1 MFWLREVMQDRQIE
15 ESMLSGLHDNPEN
28 AGQKKMQEE
37 EDLSELAHYE
47 ADIKLNKMLIQNP
60 DVNKIDINNVFDLLK
75 YNQKEVDDIK
85 EELMKKDKKEPDSQI
100 QIHDL
105 LAFVQGGIRLE
116 RPDMGKE
123 VAIGDPKC
131 YKYEHDFLVDSDN
144 EGEQLEANVVFM
156 SRLEKMKSFEVE
168 HAHDAKTS
176 GCDSLTDEAL
186 INHVYYAT
194 NNDSESDQDKLIHG
208 TTIIFFHMVN
218 VDTSSL
224 DPTCDNSQVCH
235 ENSIPCG
242 SLFREKYEDTMIRIG
257 TPPIT
262 ICGEW
267 ATMAFSRKPSEVLMV
282 PIWGGLQSREN
293 SDFTCLHMTTSVGN
307 NSVFRSFFEK
317 QKLTGPNFIDWY
329 RQLRLDLAAHAA
341 WVKGQREVV
350 VLMLLT
356 MDLDIQRNLAPFLA
370 AYGMASGTISL
381 CFSKQLK
388 GNYLQ
393 TVREFHTCMQEEGH
407 RLAPFLKIEGPT
419 LTIWERLGQPVGQ
432 NLAVSLILVSLNKD
446 FTSFVQNFNMHGMG
460 KTVNELHA
468 MLKLHEESLPKK
480 TSPPPMKDNPARTP
494 SVYQMCVK
502 LGMEEGNTVRGSH
515 RVDEKRSY
523 SGRLAF
529 SIFTKTLSFPSNLGY
544 MTMVVENV
552 LCLSGKMARKP
563 YSHQVERAKD
573 LLGLIHTDVCGPFR
587 IVSRQGASYFVTFTD
602 DFSRYGYVYLL
613 KHKHEVFETFK
624 VFQKE
629 VENQLGK
636 TIKSLRSDRGGE
648 YMSQEFLD
656 HLKEHG
662 IIAHRTPPYTPQN
675 NGVIPKGNNGI
686 FFLLPSENKVFVAR
700 NAEFFESKLL
710 DLKASGSVE
719 DLEEIQEEDTNP
731 SVDTSLNHEEDDQEI
746 DEPQSDINPIRRSTR
761 TRRPT
766 DRLCLYIDTE
776 EHELGD
782 LGEPANYRAAYGSW
796 NPRNGLMR

>member
-1 MFWLREVMQDRQIE
+1 MPTTPHAPIL
-15 ESMLSGLHDNPEN
+15 
-28 AGQKKMQEE
+28 
-37 EDLSELAHYE
+37 DLKTRYYHSHGVKLAAHKIFDDKE
-47 ADIKLNKMLIQNP
+47 AYDYL
-60 DVNKIDINNVFDLLK
+60 
-75 YNQKEVDDIK
+75 
-85 EELMKKDKKEPDSQI
+85 
-100 QIHDL
+100 
-105 LAFVQGGIRLE
+105 
-116 RPDMGKE
+116 
-123 VAIGDPKC
+123 
-131 YKYEHDFLVDSDN
+131 
-144 EGEQLEANVVFM
+144 
-156 SRLEKMKSFEVE
+156 
-168 HAHDAKTS
+168 
-176 GCDSLTDEAL
+176 
-186 INHVYYAT
+186 
-194 NNDSESDQDKLIHG
+194 
-208 TTIIFFHMVN
+208 
-218 VDTSSL
+218 
-224 DPTCDNSQVCH
+224 
-235 ENSIPCG
+235 
-242 SLFREKYEDTMIRIG
+242 
-257 TPPIT
+257 
-262 ICGEW
+262 
-267 ATMAFSRKPSEVLMV
+267 SRK
-282 PIWGGLQSREN
+282 Q
-293 SDFTCLHMTTSVGN
+293 
-307 NSVFRSFFEK
+307 FE
-317 QKLTGPNFIDWY
+317 QIPP
-329 RQLRLDLAAHAA
+329 QDLAAHAA

-544 MTMVVENV
+544 MTMVVTLLSCGTVV
-552 LCLSGKMARKP
+552 LDSLARKRIEKLQHDGLLNSIDIESLGKCVSCLSGKMARKP

-675 NGVIPKGNNGI
+675 NGVSERRNRTLLDMVRSMMSQTTLPKSFWDYALETAARILNMVPSKKVDKTPYELFGIGQAPKLSYLRVWVFFTSIPKGNNGI

>member
-1 MFWLREVMQDRQIE
+1 MATEVTNGAETNGANCENVEKTVTFTAVKSQVFVEATKVNDAVLFYKSAFGAE
-15 ESMLSGLHDNPEN
+15 EVNRVSQPKRKAD
-28 AGQKKMQEE
+28 QEMPLIQSVE
-37 EDLSELAHYE
+37 
-47 ADIKLNKMLIQNP
+47 IKLGSASIIVA
-60 DVNKIDINNVFDLLK
+60 DAS
-75 YNQKEVDDIK
+75 DDDTSVVI
-85 EELMKKDKKEPDSQI
+85 
-100 QIHDL
+100 
-105 LAFVQGGIRLE
+105 
-116 RPDMGKE
+116 
-123 VAIGDPKC
+123 VAILGVINEFVMFSVSVYNVVAVVIFNGFMVFSGKNSGVRSGVCLETEDIGSCSGPKS
-131 YKYEHDFLVDSDN
+131 KGWLQLRWRANSRKILIEIT
-144 EGEQLEANVVFM
+144 EGEGAGLEARVVVGKIKGPYGIVWVITTPTARKSANVEAYIINLRVALKNAINAR
-156 SRLEKMKSFEVE
+156 RLPL
-168 HAHDAKTS
+168 AP
-176 GCDSLTDEAL
+176 L
-186 INHVYYAT
+186 VYI
-194 NNDSESDQDKLIHG
+194 L
-208 TTIIFFHMVN
+208 
-218 VDTSSL
+218 
-224 DPTCDNSQVCH
+224 
-235 ENSIPCG
+235 
-242 SLFREKYEDTMIRIG
+242 
-257 TPPIT
+257 
-262 ICGEW
+262 
-267 ATMAFSRKPSEVLMV
+267 
-282 PIWGGLQSREN
+282 
-293 SDFTCLHMTTSVGN
+293 MTTSVGN